1 MKYRWEGQHCVD
13 TTDGEIV
20 GRSFKYDSNPDRWMA
35 ERGGAK
41 SLYISAEQ
49 ARAAVE
55 QGLCG
60 RAGTITHSPRIT
72 MLKDISADV
81 KGFISENRNI
91 IYWLALAF
99 LADHFFFGGAFRQ
112 RLNALVERMIG
123 RVEKQ
128 LEGPQA

>member
-1 MKYRWEGQHCVD
+1 MKYRWDGMYCVD

-20 GRSFKYDSNPDRWMA
+20 GRSFKYDSNPDRWVA
-35 ERGGAK
+35 ERGGSK

-55 QGLCG
+55 QGICG
-60 RAGTITHSPRIT
+60 RDGTIEHSPRT
-72 MLKDISADV
+72 NMLKEITTDA
-81 KGFISENRNI
+81 KAFIHDNRNI

-112 RLNALVERMIG
+112 RLNALVEKMIG

-128 LEGPQA
+128 LEAKA